1 MAVHVDLPGPGFRG
15 TLLFGKLLVLGGE
28 KWFSVV
34 RHEKGKPLRLVFCSQ
49 GLNQGLPNLLIFRRP
64 GICGT
69 QGSSAQ
75 DCHCSP
81 RSGFHA

>member
-34 RHEKGKPLRLVFCSQ
+34 RHEKGKPLRLVFCS
-49 GLNQGLPNLLIFRRP
+49 
-64 GICGT
+64 
-69 QGSSAQ
+69 
-75 DCHCSP
+75 
-81 RSGFHA
+81 